1 MICQEVSGE
10 NFGKFLGKVL
20 ENFKL
25 CEDISM
31 MNRGEKFL
39 KIDIKF
45 SWKFGLKLV

>member
-10 NFGKFLGKVL
+10 ILKNFKW

-25 CEDISM
+25 CEDIFI

-45 SWKFGLKLV
+45 S

>member
-10 NFGKFLGKVL
+10 ILKNFKWENFWK
-20 ENFKL
+20 NFKL
-25 CEDISM
+25 CEDIFM

-45 SWKFGLKLV
+45 S